1 MAGLSAAQAALG
13 SGAIATSGSLLGS
26 VISGGYNVQAQKRA
40 QKYTRENMERAHAM
54 DEESA
59 NAADARKRAFY
70 TEFESPEAMYKSI
83 KGLGLSPGLFYGGSG
98 AGGASASSGA
108 QGAGVNAPAG
118 ASVPGGDP
126 GAYIAGLG
134 MNLADIQLKKAQA
147 RNLDAD
153 TKVKGGELDLQQASI
168 EEIQARIQN
177 LLADTKLK
185 NVQEAYNRSLVR
197 YTDLQATAQELQNG
211 ITEESFENIIKRYE
225 WDWKKL
231 QADYEA
237 QMAAAD
243 KSKAEQKT
251 IDETRELLKRE
262 YQARYEEI
270 VSQIALNVSQAEVN
284 REEIKE
290 IAQMTLNL
298 QVQCENEKRKPEWFE
313 KELETRLKTTDK
325 MAKAMKIAAGI
336 GAAGNVAGS
345 MIKIFAPTAGI
356 GSAIGDLF
364 QGTTSTT
371 TGF

>member
-1 MAGLSAAQAALG
+1 MAGEIGA
-13 SGAIATSGSLLGS
+13 GAISAGSSIAGGL
-26 VISGGYNVQAQKRA
+26 ISGGFGMAMQKRQ
-40 QKYTRENMERAHAM
+40 QKYNQENMRLSHQLN
-54 DEESA
+54 EEAADS
-59 NAADARKRAFY
+59 ADARKRAFY
-70 TEFESPEAMYKSI
+70 TDFESPEATFKQL
-83 KGLGLSPGLFYGGSG
+83 KAAGLSPGLFYGGNG
-98 AGGASASSGA
+98 AGGMGASGGA
-108 QGAGVNAPAG
+108 QGAGTGTVSGAG
-118 ASVPGGDP
+118 YTGGDP
-126 GAYIAGLG
+126 GMAIQGLG
-134 MNLADIQLKKAQA
+134 MNLAQIQLMKAQA

-153 TKVKGGELDLQQASI
+153 TQVKGGELDLQKASI

-290 IAQMTLNL
+290 IAQMVLNL
-298 QVQCENEKRKPEWFE
+298 QAQCENEKKKPEWFE